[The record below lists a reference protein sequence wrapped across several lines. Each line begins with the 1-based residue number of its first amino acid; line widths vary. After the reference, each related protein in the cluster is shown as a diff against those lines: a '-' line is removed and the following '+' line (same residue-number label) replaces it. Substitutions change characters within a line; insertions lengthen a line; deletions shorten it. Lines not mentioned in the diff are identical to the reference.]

1 MYKNL
6 VKSILMIALLTS
18 PFMLTAEEAE
28 HKAAANELLETVQ
41 FAKML
46 EDSTNASMQML
57 QQMNPAMANH
67 EATLREFYKKYTSA
81 ESLHNE
87 MVDLYAE
94 FFSTQELKEMTAFYK
109 TNTGQKAL
117 KKLPELMQRAMQ
129 IGQKR
134 VMQHIGELQKMI
146 SAEEAAKHQSDQP
159 Q

>member
-1 MYKNL
+1 
-6 VKSILMIALLTS
+6 MIALLTS

-28 HKAAANELLETVQ
+28 RKAAASELLEAIQ
-41 FAKML
+41 FEKMM
-46 EDSTNASMQML
+46 EDSTNASIQML
-57 QQMNPAMANH
+57 KHMDPAMASH
-67 EATLREFYKKYTSA
+67 EATLREFYKKYMSA

-87 MVDLYAE
+87 IVDLYAE
-94 FFSTQELKEMTAFYK
+94 FFSAQELKEITAFYK

-129 IGQKR
+129 IAQKR

-146 SAEEAAKHQSDQP
+146 SAEEAAKHQSVQP